1 MGQINDTTLKALTLS
16 LRSEFNEGLKKKAP
30 TWGKIAMR
38 IPSSTATNMYSW
50 MKGMPMMQEWIGK
63 RVIHELNK
71 DGLVI
76 TNKTFEATVG
86 VPRTDFED
94 DQLGQYRVV
103 SRQLGENAAKLPDQL
118 VWKLLEEGVTNRC
131 YDGQCFFDAEH
142 PLYSN
147 ADGTGNTTF
156 QSNLTKG
163 NDDVPTWYVIDD
175 SGTYMPIIWQERQA
189 PEIEAKFSTNVE
201 MVFMQDIYPYGARAR
216 GNAGYGFWQL
226 AHAAVKTPLNGENLA
241 AVIEKMKKLKTDG
254 DQHLDIRPTTL
265 IVPPQLEVAATKL
278 LEAKIIDSTSN
289 VWAGKL
295 ALHVES
301 RLS

>member
-16 LRSEFNEGLKKKAP
+16 LRSEFNEGLKIKAP
-30 TWGKIAMR
+30 TWRKLAMYM
-38 IPSSTATNMYSW
+38 PSTTATNMYSW
-50 MKGMPMMQEWIGK
+50 LKGIPMMQEWIGE
-63 RVIHELNK
+63 RALRELDK

-76 TNKTFEATVG
+76 VNKTFEATVG

-103 SRQLGENAAKLPDQL
+103 SRHLGENAAKLPDQL
-118 VWKLLEEGVTNRC
+118 VWKLLEDGLTNRC
-131 YDGQCFFDAEH
+131 FDGQCFFDAEH

-147 ADGTGNTTF
+147 ANGTGNITF

-175 SGTYMPIIWQERQA
+175 SGTFKPIIWQERLA
-189 PEIEAKFSTNVE
+189 PEIEAKFSTNFE
-201 MVFMQDIYPYGARAR
+201 MVFMRDIYPYGARAR
-216 GNAGYGFWQL
+216 GNAGYGFWQV

-241 AVIEKMKKLKTDG
+241 AVIKKMRNLKTDG

-265 IVPPQLEVAATKL
+265 IVPSQLEVAATKL
-278 LEAKIIDSTSN
+278 LKADIIDSTSN

-295 ALHVES
+295 DLHVES